1 MVAARPMSDVTTYFI
16 LGLLFVAVAEPNEAD
31 HDYHM
36 VMKKAILIEPNYTG
50 LDCYFGKNEKCF
62 WTWDKD
68 NFTDSSYNNLAKPG
82 QHGYIRLDSQDIE
95 RYYTKWNKKFYGPYY
110 DPQNKTGKQQFLSSN
125 WLVYMAKITLGNV
138 IEGCCIFLAPFY
150 SPKPQ

>member
-50 LDCYFGKNEKCF
+50 LDCYFRANEECY
-62 WTWDKD
+62 WTYDAD
-68 NFTDSSYNNLAKPG
+68 NFTDSQSTKFKPG
-82 QHGYIRLDSQDIE
+82 QNGYIRLESEDIA
-95 RYYTKWNKKFYGPYY
+95 RYFKKWPNQFFGPYST
-110 DPQNKTGKQQFLSSN
+110 PRNRTGKR
-125 WLVYMAKITLGNV
+125 KG
-138 IEGCCIFLAPFY
+138 FY
-150 SPKPQ
+150 YYYHYLL

>member
-31 HDYHM
+31 HDY
-36 VMKKAILIEPNYTG
+36 VVKKAILIEPNYTG

-68 NFTDSSYNNLAKPG
+68 NFTDSSYNNQAKPG

-95 RYYTKWNKKFYGPYY
+95 QYYKKWNKKFYGPYY
-110 DPQNKTGKQQFLSSN
+110 DPQNKTGKQQYLLSN
-125 WLVYMAKITLGNV
+125 WLVYNLHGQNYITLLKDV
-138 IEGCCIFLAPFY
+138 VYFWHCFTHQRLIE
-150 SPKPQ
+150 